1 MKDFKMLRL
10 GQNTVDLVETH
21 SFSLNLIR
29 KKWWCSW
36 KFYYKT
42 IHIYIFIYLPSF
54 HLHDFIKTWE
64 SLQVASTKQPS
75 EASFRISRN
84 WVEHCFALP
93 TAAMLGQE
101 NMKVLSPFWEAK
113 CFFLMHVFLQSCAAM
128 EQKELLEELAESV
141 GASSHSISPANK
153 FTKGI
158 WKPLTVAKNRF
169 GYSLLTDYI
178 EQQPSKWCK
187 YLYIGLFL

>member
-1 MKDFKMLRL
+1 MNHSLKTHFNSVCLDQVKSTCPEYEDLMKDFKMLRL

-36 KFYYKT
+36 KLYYKT

-64 SLQVASTKQPS
+64 SLQVASTKRPS

-101 NMKVLSPFWEAK
+101 NMKVFSPFWEAK

-141 GASSHSISPANK
+141 GASP
-153 FTKGI
+153 
-158 WKPLTVAKNRF
+158 V
-169 GYSLLTDYI
+169 
-178 EQQPSKWCK
+178 
-187 YLYIGLFL
+187 